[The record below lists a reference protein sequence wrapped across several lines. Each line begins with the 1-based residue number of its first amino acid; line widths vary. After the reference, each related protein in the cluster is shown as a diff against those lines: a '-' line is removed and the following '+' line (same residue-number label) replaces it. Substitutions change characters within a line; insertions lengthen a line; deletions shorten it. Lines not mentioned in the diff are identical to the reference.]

1 MNILSVA
8 YPLLPVRPD
17 SGGGAEQ
24 IVSSMDRGLVA
35 AGHRSIVIAAKGS
48 EIAGELIQA
57 AVASGEITEEVRR
70 EAQRVHIECVRQALK
85 RYPVDLIH
93 FHGLDFYA
101 YLPEREVPMMATLH
115 LPVSFYPASIFDDPR
130 VKLNCVSQSQA
141 NSVPSPRKPPVVFN
155 GIHIEHYRKSSGAKD
170 FLLVLTRICPEKG
183 VHIALEVA
191 RRLDVRLIIA
201 GPVHPFRDHQI
212 YFSECVQPLLDGKRQ
227 YVGAVDLATKTA
239 LLTGARCVLIPSLVA
254 ETSSLVAME
263 AISSGTPVVGFRSGA
278 LPEVV
283 EHGETGFIVD
293 TEDQMIEAVQHAHEI
308 SPDTCRSRAAL
319 RFDACRMV
327 NDYINLYRSSKCLL

>member
-1 MNILSVA
+1 MNILSVS
-8 YPLLPVRPD
+8 YPLLSVRPD

-35 AGHRSIVIAAKGS
+35 AGHGSIVIAAKGS
-48 EIAGELIQA
+48 QITGELIEA
-57 AVASGEITEEVRR
+57 ARAAGEITEEVRQD
-70 EAQRVHIECVRQALK
+70 AQRVHLKCIWQALE

-93 FHGLDFYA
+93 FHGLDFYT
-101 YLPEREVPMMATLH
+101 YLPEQEMPMLATLH
-115 LPVSFYPASIFDDPR
+115 LPISFYPASIFDDPR
-130 VKLNCVSQSQA
+130 VKLNCVSHSQA
-141 NSVPSPRKPPVVFN
+141 NSVPSPRKVPVVLN
-155 GIHIEHYRKSSGAKD
+155 GIDTEHYRNGSGAKD

-183 VHIALEVA
+183 VHIALKVA
-191 RRLDVRLIIA
+191 RRLDVRLIVA

-227 YVGAVDLATKTA
+227 YVGAVDLAMKTA
-239 LLTGARCVLIPSLVA
+239 LLAGARSVLIPSLVA

-263 AISSGTPVVGFRSGA
+263 AIASGTPVVAFRSGA

-293 TEDQMIEAVQHAHEI
+293 SEHQMIEAVQHVGEI
-308 SPDTCRSRAAL
+308 SPETCRSRAAL
-319 RFDACRMV
+319 RFDARRMV
-327 NDYINLYRSSKCLL
+327 NDYINLYRSGGCLL